1 MAIPKEPRQQMIN
14 MMYLV
19 LTALLALNVSA
30 EILNAFYLVR
40 EGIQA
45 ATRAIEAKNQWTY
58 NALAAQ
64 AEKDPKLAA
73 QYYNAALEIR
83 KYADDLIQFVEDLKK
98 ELIERTGGIDENGKL
113 AGAKNLDEPSI
124 LMITQKKGY
133 ELQQR
138 INETREKMLGLVDKY
153 DRRGG
158 AREELE
164 KRITLYALDP
174 EKPDPERGN
183 VDWVNKN
190 FQMVPTV
197 AAVTILDKIINDAR
211 TAEAEIINWF
221 LEQIGAAAFKFD
233 VLIARVVPNTK
244 YVIVGQEFIA
254 DIFVAATSSSQQPEI
269 YLGVLDTTKLK
280 RDTLTGRFEETTE
293 NPLIQITDTVFTER
307 GVGIFKV
314 KPERSGVYKYQGA
327 IKIRKPNGEVV
338 WFPFEFDFVAAKVGA
353 VVSPTKMN
361 VFYIGVDNPVEI
373 SVPGF
378 PAEDIVVSMT
388 NGTIRAKNRKAGQYI
403 VRVRRPGEASVIVKV
418 KLPDGSTKVIDRKK
432 FRVKRVPDPIAM
444 VGNLDPSVKS
454 KVRAGEFKA
463 QRGLVAVLKNFDFD
477 LKFQVVSFEMVYRPK
492 RGEAVKVQIR
502 GPLFTGRAKQL
513 IQRARPGDNF
523 SFYEIRVRGPDGTTR
538 KLPAIS
544 YEII

>member
-19 LTALLALNVSA
+19 LTALLAMNVSA

-45 ATRAIEAKNQWTY
+45 TTRAIENKNQWTY

-64 AEKDPKLAA
+64 AQKDPKVAA
-73 QYYNAALEIR
+73 EYYNAALEVK
-83 KYADDLIQFVEDLKK
+83 KYADELIQFVEDLKK
-98 ELIERTGGIDENGKL
+98 ELIERTGGVDENGKL
-113 AGAKNLDEPSI
+113 LGAKNLDEPSI

-133 ELQQR
+133 ELQKK
-138 INETREKMLGLVDKY
+138 INETREKMLSLVEKY

-158 AREELE
+158 ARDELE
-164 KRITLYALDP
+164 KRIVLKAEDP
-174 EKPDPERGN
+174 KEPDPERGRL
-183 VDWVNKN
+183 DWVTKN
-190 FQMVPTV
+190 FEMVPTV
-197 AAVTILDKIINDAR
+197 AAVTILDKVINDAR
-211 TAEAEIINWF
+211 TAEAEVINWF

-269 YLGVLDTTKLK
+269 YIGVLDTTKLK

-293 NPLIQITDTVFTER
+293 NPLLRIDDTLITER
-307 GVGIFKV
+307 GVGIFRL
-314 KPERSGVYKYQGA
+314 KPEKPGVYKYQGA
-327 IKIRKPNGEVV
+327 IKVRKPNGEVV

-361 VFYIGVDNPVEI
+361 VFYIGVENPVEV

-378 PAEDIVVSMT
+378 PAEDIIVSMT
-388 NGTIRAKNRKAGQYI
+388 NGTIRPKNKKTGQY
-403 VRVRRPGEASVIVKV
+403 VVKVRRPGEASIIVKV
-418 KLPDGSTKVIDRKK
+418 KLADGSTKVIDRKK

-463 QRGLVAVLKNFDFD
+463 QRGLVAVIKNFDFD
-477 LKFQVVSFEMVYRPK
+477 LKFQVISFEMVYRPK
-492 RGEAVKVQIR
+492 RGEAVKIQVR

-523 SFYEIRVRGPDGTTR
+523 SFYEIKVRGPDGTR